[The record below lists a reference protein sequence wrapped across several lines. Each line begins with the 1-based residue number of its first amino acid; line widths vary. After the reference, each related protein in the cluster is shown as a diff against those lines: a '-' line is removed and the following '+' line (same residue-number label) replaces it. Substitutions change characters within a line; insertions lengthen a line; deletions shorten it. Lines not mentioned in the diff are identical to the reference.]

1 MKSEVIRELHALLHE
16 RLFGGGPWLAQCETP
31 RRLSK
36 VRRTWAGGAGFGRV
50 GSFARD
56 CPRQGTEQRRHRIFR
71 VFATDSRDLCP
82 RNPIIFSLLPN
93 ELPETFCGSQTRRAI
108 VVLQCDARIGVM

>member
-50 GSFARD
+50 GSFARLSVD
-56 CPRQGTEQRRHRIFR
+56 GTEVILVQTALHQTHKRHP
-71 VFATDSRDLCP
+71 APSRLG
-82 RNPIIFSLLPN
+82 R
-93 ELPETFCGSQTRRAI
+93 
-108 VVLQCDARIGVM
+108 LQAESRGH